1 MAVSRETTSQLQL
14 LVGLIFCFLRFA
26 RFGPESRNM
35 LAWTKAPHR
44 LPLALTSSKS
54 KRRGLV
60 VATLVDGE
68 LVHSELMT

>member
-1 MAVSRETTSQLQL
+1 
-14 LVGLIFCFLRFA
+14 
-26 RFGPESRNM
+26 M